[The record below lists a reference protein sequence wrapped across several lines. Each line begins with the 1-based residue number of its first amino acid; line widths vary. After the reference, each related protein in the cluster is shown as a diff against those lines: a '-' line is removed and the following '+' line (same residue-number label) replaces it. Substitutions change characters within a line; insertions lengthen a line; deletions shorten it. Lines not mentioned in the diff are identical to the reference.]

1 MRAGGRSQAGRRGHP
16 GIEPIQCHKS
26 LAAGKTHPVA
36 ENTEGRDSGGPRLG
50 EVVAGAGVQRYLA
63 LVTAFDI
70 AAEPAPLNRVFG
82 ALLSTTEGARTGAA
96 HSTGVSPRPAT
107 QNGGRS

>member
-1 MRAGGRSQAGRRGHP
+1 MPAVRGLP
-16 GIEPIQCHKS
+16 VVKG
-26 LAAGKTHPVA
+26 AGKKK
-36 ENTEGRDSGGPRLG
+36 
-50 EVVAGAGVQRYLA
+50 EVETGLVAGAAYQRYLA

-70 AAEPAPLNRVFG
+70 AAEPTPINRVPG

-107 QNGGRS
+107 QNGGGLG